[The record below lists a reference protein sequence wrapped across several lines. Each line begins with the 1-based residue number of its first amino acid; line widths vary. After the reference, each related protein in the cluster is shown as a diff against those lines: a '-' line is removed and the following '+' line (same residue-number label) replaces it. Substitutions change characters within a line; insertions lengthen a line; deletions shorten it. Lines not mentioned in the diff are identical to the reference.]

1 MMQRMTK
8 EENTEYFVGM
18 ICLFLG
24 IGLLGLTLYLL
35 PYALF
40 NINYSVP
47 TFVINIRAWLEL
59 THGLHGRTEM
69 LVLFLP
75 LVMGGVVFLYLA
87 REFTADLE
95 SKEARLETDTPGYV
109 SHLHPGEAASKTP
122 APLPISEIGETE
134 SKPIKSYKVHP
145 LIINLSIILLILV
158 LLILAEWLI
167 LGVV

>member
-1 MMQRMTK
+1 MMQHMTK

-24 IGLLGLTLYLL
+24 IGLIGLTLYLL

-47 TFVINIRAWLEL
+47 TFVINVRAWLEL
-59 THGLHGRTEM
+59 THGLHGGIEM

-75 LVMGGVVFLYLA
+75 LVMGGLVFLYLA

-95 SKEARLETDTPGYV
+95 TKEARLETDLPGYV
-109 SHLHPGEAASKTP
+109 SHMPPSEVSELPATTP
-122 APLPISEIGETE
+122 IEEVE
-134 SKPIKSYKVHP
+134 SKPVKPYKVHP
-145 LIINLSIILLILV
+145 LIINLSIVLLILV
-158 LLILAEWLI
+158 LLVLAEWLI